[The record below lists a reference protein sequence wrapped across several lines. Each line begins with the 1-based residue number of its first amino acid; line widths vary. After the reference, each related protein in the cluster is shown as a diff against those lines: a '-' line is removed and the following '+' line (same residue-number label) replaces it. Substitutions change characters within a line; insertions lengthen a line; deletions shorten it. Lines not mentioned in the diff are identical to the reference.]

1 MEDSEK
7 QIQTSINSRTAY
19 DRQITKVSNKIND
32 LIESCEHYKN
42 LHCLQNQLMSLSA
55 KIKGR
60 HDQMLEL
67 VQYPDQYQTCQGN
80 YFNKSSKIIDL
91 VLKIQ
96 S

>member
-1 MEDSEK
+1 
-7 QIQTSINSRTAY
+7 
-19 DRQITKVSNKIND
+19 
-32 LIESCEHYKN
+32 
-42 LHCLQNQLMSLSA
+42 MSLSA

-67 VQYPDQYQTCQGN
+67 VQYPDQYQTYQGN